1 MQNKVLENFIDRAYI
16 QIVDCV
22 HSSKGND
29 NPRLNLLTISAL
41 ALKVQKMFVCNN
53 ARFTVHFSD
62 GYTTHHN
69 TLNIIAIP
77 RGAYNRFVLRVYLAA
92 RSGL

>member
-1 MQNKVLENFIDRAYI
+1 MQNKVLNNFINRAYI
-16 QIVDCV
+16 QIIECV
-22 HSSKGND
+22 HFCKENE
-29 NPRLNLLTISAL
+29 NPKFNLLTRSAL
-41 ALKVQKMFVCNN
+41 ALKVHKMFVCNY

-62 GYTTHHN
+62 GYTTRHN
-69 TLNIIAIP
+69 TLDIIAIP